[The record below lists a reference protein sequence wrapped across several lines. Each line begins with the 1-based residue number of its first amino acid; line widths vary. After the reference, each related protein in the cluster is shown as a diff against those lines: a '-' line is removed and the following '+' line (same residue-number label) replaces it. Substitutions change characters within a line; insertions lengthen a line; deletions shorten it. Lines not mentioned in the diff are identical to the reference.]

1 MGNFPYDAVVFDL
14 DGTLFD
20 AEEGIVSSVRK
31 AMEEMG
37 LVIPQGAELRQVVG
51 PPLRYSF
58 HDLLNVPAE
67 RLDEAAERYARIFRS
82 EGMYRYSVY
91 PGIRT
96 LLRVLKENGL
106 YVALASSKPQELC
119 EHILQVYCLRHYF
132 DRVIGETDNHAKLGK
147 PEMIRRALPE
157 HYRRAAMVGDRLYD
171 MEGAKAAGVDGI
183 GAVYGCGSEEELRKA
198 GADRL
203 VSDADALR
211 ELLCPGVPVPR
222 GFFLSMEGPDG
233 CGKTT
238 QANLL
243 EKSLRQMGFELVRT
257 REPGGCP
264 ISEKIRQIILDTE
277 NAEMCA
283 NCEALLY
290 AASRAQHVH
299 QVIRPAV
306 EAGKVVLSDR
316 FVDSSVAYQ
325 GGGREMGVEMIRQIN
340 EPAVDG
346 MLPDATVY
354 LAIDHDTAMKRRLSA
369 SRPDRLELES
379 SAFHGRVQAA
389 YEELIERD
397 GRRFIVVSGDQPAE
411 EIARQV
417 LRQVL
422 RRLEPGCEQ
431 EGESTWKES

>member
-1 MGNFPYDAVVFDL
+1 MGHFPYDAVVFDL

-37 LVIPQGAELRQVVG
+37 LAIPQGAELRQVVG

-96 LLRVLKENGL
+96 MLRVLKENGL

-211 ELLCPGVPVPR
+211 ELLCPGVPAPR

-397 GRRFIVVSGDQPAE
+397 RRRFIVVSGDQPAE

>member
-1 MGNFPYDAVVFDL
+1 MGHFPYDAVVFDL

-20 AEEGIVSSVRK
+20 AEEGIVSSVVK
-31 AMEEMG
+31 AMKEMG
-37 LVIPQGAELRQVVG
+37 LEIPQGAQLRQVVG

-58 HDLLNVPAE
+58 HDLLNVPSE
-67 RLDEAAERYARIFRS
+67 RLDEAADRYAHIFRS

-96 LLRVLKENGL
+96 MLRVLKENGI
-106 YVALASSKPQELC
+106 YVALASSKPRDLC
-119 EHILQVYCLRHYF
+119 EHILRHYGLRHFF
-132 DRVIGETDNHAKLGK
+132 DRVIGETDSHAKLGK
-147 PEMIRRALPE
+147 PEMIRQALPE

-211 ELLCPGVPVPR
+211 ELLCPGAAVPR

-243 EKSLRQMGFELVRT
+243 EQSLRQLGFDLVRT

-277 NAEMCA
+277 NAEMCGT
-283 NCEALLY
+283 CEALLY

-325 GGGREMGVEMIRQIN
+325 GGGRAMGVDMIRQIN

-354 LAIDHDTAMKRRLSA
+354 LAIDHTTAMNRRLSA
-369 SRPDRLELES
+369 SRPDRLEMES
-379 SAFHGRVQAA
+379 GAFHGRVQAA
-389 YEELIERD
+389 YEELINRD
-397 GRRFIVVSGDQPAE
+397 RQRFIVVSGDQPVE

-422 RRLEPGCEQ
+422 KRLEPDCEQ
-431 EGESTWKES
+431 EA

>member
-1 MGNFPYDAVVFDL
+1 MGHFPYDAVVFDL

-20 AEEGIVSSVRK
+20 AEEGIVSSVVK
-31 AMEEMG
+31 AMKEMG
-37 LVIPQGAELRQVVG
+37 LEIPQGAQLRQVVG

-58 HDLLNVPAE
+58 HDLLNVPSE
-67 RLDEAAERYARIFRS
+67 RLDEAADRYAHIFRS

-157 HYRRAAMVGDRLYD
+157 HYECAAMVGDRLYD
-171 MEGAKAAGVDGI
+171 MEGAQAAGVDGI
-183 GAVYGCGSEEELRKA
+183 GAVYGCGSVEELQNA
-198 GADRL
+198 GATLL
-203 VSDADALR
+203 VNDADELR
-211 ELLCPGVPVPR
+211 ELLCPGAAVPR

-243 EKSLRQMGFELVRT
+243 EQSLRQLGFDLVRT

-277 NAEMCA
+277 NAEMCGT
-283 NCEALLY
+283 CEALLY

-325 GGGREMGVEMIRQIN
+325 GGGRAMGVDMIRQIN

-354 LAIDHDTAMKRRLSA
+354 LAIDHTTAMTRRLSA
-369 SRPDRLELES
+369 SRPDRLEMES
-379 SAFHGRVQAA
+379 GAFHGRVQAA
-389 YEELIERD
+389 YEELIDRD
-397 GRRFIVVSGDQPAE
+397 RQRFIVVSGDQPVE

-417 LRQVL
+417 LQQVL
-422 RRLEPGCEQ
+422 QRLEPGFEQ
-431 EGESTWKES
+431 EA

>member
-211 ELLCPGVPVPR
+211 ELLCPGVPAPR

-397 GRRFIVVSGDQPAE
+397 RRRFIVVSGDQPAE

-431 EGESTWKES
+431 EGGSTWKES

>member
-1 MGNFPYDAVVFDL
+1 MGHFPYDAVVFDL

-20 AEEGIVSSVRK
+20 AEEGIVSSVVK
-31 AMEEMG
+31 AMKEMG
-37 LVIPQGAELRQVVG
+37 LEIPQGAQLRQVVG

-58 HDLLNVPAE
+58 HDLLNVPSE
-67 RLDEAAERYARIFRS
+67 RLDEAADRYAHIFRS

-96 LLRVLKENGL
+96 MLRVLKENGI
-106 YVALASSKPQELC
+106 YVALASSKPRDLC
-119 EHILQVYCLRHYF
+119 EHILRHYGLRHYF
-132 DRVIGETDNHAKLGK
+132 DRVIGETDSHAKLGK

-157 HYRRAAMVGDRLYD
+157 HYWRAAMVGDRLYD

-183 GAVYGCGSEEELRKA
+183 GAVYGCGSVEELQNA
-198 GADRL
+198 GATLL
-203 VSDADALR
+203 VSDADELR
-211 ELLCPGVPVPR
+211 ELLCPGAAVPR
-222 GFFLSMEGPDG
+222 GFFLSMEGLDG

-243 EKSLRQMGFELVRT
+243 EQSLRQLGFDLVRT

-277 NAEMCA
+277 NAEMCGT
-283 NCEALLY
+283 CEALLY

-325 GGGREMGVEMIRQIN
+325 GGGRAMGVDMIRQIN

-354 LAIDHDTAMKRRLSA
+354 LAIDHTTAMNRRLSA

-379 SAFHGRVQAA
+379 GAFHGRVQTA
-389 YEELIERD
+389 YEELIDRD
-397 GRRFIVVSGDQPAE
+397 RQRFIVVSGDQPVE

-422 RRLEPGCEQ
+422 KRLEPDCEQ
-431 EGESTWKES
+431 EA

>member
-1 MGNFPYDAVVFDL
+1 MGHFPYDAVVFDL

-20 AEEGIVSSVRK
+20 AEEGIVSSVVK
-31 AMEEMG
+31 AMKEMG
-37 LVIPQGAELRQVVG
+37 LEIPPGAQLRQVVG

-58 HDLLNVPAE
+58 HDLLNVPSE
-67 RLDEAAERYARIFRS
+67 RLDEAADRYAHIFRS

-96 LLRVLKENGL
+96 MLRVLKENGI
-106 YVALASSKPQELC
+106 YVALASSKPRDLC
-119 EHILQVYCLRHYF
+119 EHILRHYGLRHFF
-132 DRVIGETDNHAKLGK
+132 DRVIGETDSHAKLGK

-157 HYRRAAMVGDRLYD
+157 HYERAAMVGDRLYD
-171 MEGAKAAGVDGI
+171 MEGAKAAGVDGV
-183 GAVYGCGSEEELRKA
+183 GAVYGCGSVEELQNA
-198 GADRL
+198 GATLL
-203 VSDADALR
+203 VSDADELR
-211 ELLCPGVPVPR
+211 ELLCPGAAVPR

-243 EKSLRQMGFELVRT
+243 EQSLRQLGFDLVRT

-277 NAEMCA
+277 NAEMCGT
-283 NCEALLY
+283 CEALLY

-325 GGGREMGVEMIRQIN
+325 GGGRAMGVDMIRQIN

-354 LAIDHDTAMKRRLSA
+354 LAIDHTTAMNRRLNA
-369 SRPDRLELES
+369 SRPDRLEMES
-379 SAFHGRVQAA
+379 GAFHGRVQAA
-389 YEELIERD
+389 YEELINRD
-397 GRRFIVVSGDQPAE
+397 RQRFIVVSGDQPLE

-422 RRLEPGCEQ
+422 KRLEPDCEQ
-431 EGESTWKES
+431 EA

>member
-1 MGNFPYDAVVFDL
+1 MGHFPYDAVVFDL

-20 AEEGIVSSVRK
+20 AEEGIVSSVVK
-31 AMEEMG
+31 AMKEMG
-37 LVIPQGAELRQVVG
+37 LEIPQGAQLRQVVG

-58 HDLLNVPAE
+58 HDLLNVPSE
-67 RLDEAAERYARIFRS
+67 RLDEAADRYAHIFRS

-96 LLRVLKENGL
+96 MLRVLKENGI
-106 YVALASSKPQELC
+106 YVALASSKPRDLC
-119 EHILQVYCLRHYF
+119 EHILRHYGLRHFF
-132 DRVIGETDNHAKLGK
+132 DRVIGETDSHAKLGK

-157 HYRRAAMVGDRLYD
+157 HYERAAMVGDRLYD

-183 GAVYGCGSEEELRKA
+183 GAVYGCGSVEELQNA
-198 GADRL
+198 GATLL
-203 VSDADALR
+203 VSDADELR
-211 ELLCPGVPVPR
+211 ELLCPGAAVPR
-222 GFFLSMEGPDG
+222 GFFLSMEGLDG

-243 EKSLRQMGFELVRT
+243 EQSLRQLGFDLVRT

-277 NAEMCA
+277 NAEMCGT
-283 NCEALLY
+283 CEALLY

-325 GGGREMGVEMIRQIN
+325 GGGRAMGVDMIRQIN

-354 LAIDHDTAMKRRLSA
+354 LAIDHTTAMNRRLSA
-369 SRPDRLELES
+369 SRPDRLEMES
-379 SAFHGRVQAA
+379 GAFHGRVQAA
-389 YEELIERD
+389 YEELINRD
-397 GRRFIVVSGDQPAE
+397 RQRFIVVSGDQPVE

-422 RRLEPGCEQ
+422 KRLEPDCEQ
-431 EGESTWKES
+431 EA

>member
-1 MGNFPYDAVVFDL
+1 MGHFPYDAVVFDL

-20 AEEGIVSSVRK
+20 AEEGIVSSVVK
-31 AMEEMG
+31 AMKEMG
-37 LVIPQGAELRQVVG
+37 LEIPQGAQLRQVVG

-58 HDLLNVPAE
+58 HDLLNVPSE
-67 RLDEAAERYARIFRS
+67 RLDEAADRYAHIFRS

-96 LLRVLKENGL
+96 MLRVLKENGI
-106 YVALASSKPQELC
+106 YVALASSKPRDLC
-119 EHILQVYCLRHYF
+119 EHILRHYGLRHFF
-132 DRVIGETDNHAKLGK
+132 DRVIGETDSHAKLGK

-157 HYRRAAMVGDRLYD
+157 RYWRAAMVGDRLYD
-171 MEGAKAAGVDGI
+171 MEGAKAAGVDGV
-183 GAVYGCGSEEELRKA
+183 GAVYGCGSVEELQNA
-198 GADRL
+198 GATLL
-203 VSDADALR
+203 VSDADELR
-211 ELLCPGVPVPR
+211 ELLCPGAAVPR

-243 EKSLRQMGFELVRT
+243 EQSLRQLGFDLVRT

-277 NAEMCA
+277 NAEMCGT
-283 NCEALLY
+283 CEALLY

-325 GGGREMGVEMIRQIN
+325 GGGRAMGVDMIRQIN

-354 LAIDHDTAMKRRLSA
+354 LAIDHTTAMNRRLSA
-369 SRPDRLELES
+369 SRPDRLEMES

-397 GRRFIVVSGDQPAE
+397 RRRFIVVSGDQPVE

-417 LRQVL
+417 LQQVL
-422 RRLEPGCEQ
+422 QRLEPGFEQ
-431 EGESTWKES
+431 EA

>member
-1 MGNFPYDAVVFDL
+1 MGHFPYDAVVFDL

-20 AEEGIVSSVRK
+20 AEEGIVSSVVK
-31 AMEEMG
+31 AMKEMG
-37 LVIPQGAELRQVVG
+37 LEIPQGAQLRQVVG

-58 HDLLNVPAE
+58 HDLLNVPSE
-67 RLDEAAERYARIFRS
+67 RLDEAADRYAHIFRS

-96 LLRVLKENGL
+96 MLRVLKENGI
-106 YVALASSKPQELC
+106 YVALASSKPRDLC
-119 EHILQVYCLRHYF
+119 EHILRHYGLRHYF
-132 DRVIGETDNHAKLGK
+132 DRVIGETDSHAKLGK

-157 HYRRAAMVGDRLYD
+157 HYWRAAMVGDRLYD
-171 MEGAKAAGVDGI
+171 MEGAKAAGVDGV
-183 GAVYGCGSEEELRKA
+183 GAVYGCGSVEELQNA
-198 GADRL
+198 GATLL
-203 VSDADALR
+203 VSDADELR
-211 ELLCPGVPVPR
+211 ELLCPGAAVPR

-243 EKSLRQMGFELVRT
+243 EQSLRQLGFDLVRT

-277 NAEMCA
+277 NAEMCGT
-283 NCEALLY
+283 CEALLY

-325 GGGREMGVEMIRQIN
+325 GGGRAMGVDMIRQIN

-354 LAIDHDTAMKRRLSA
+354 LAIDHTTAMNRRLNA
-369 SRPDRLELES
+369 SRPDRLEMENG
-379 SAFHGRVQAA
+379 AFHGRVQAA
-389 YEELIERD
+389 YEELINRD
-397 GRRFIVVSGDQPAE
+397 RQRFIVVSGDQPVE

-422 RRLEPGCEQ
+422 KRLEPDCEQ
-431 EGESTWKES
+431 EA

>member
-1 MGNFPYDAVVFDL
+1 MGHFPYDAVVFDL

-20 AEEGIVSSVRK
+20 AEEGIVSSVVK
-31 AMEEMG
+31 AMKEMG
-37 LVIPQGAELRQVVG
+37 LEIPQGAQLRQVVG

-58 HDLLNVPAE
+58 HDLLNVPSE
-67 RLDEAAERYARIFRS
+67 RLDEAADRYAHIFRS

-96 LLRVLKENGL
+96 MLRVLKENGI
-106 YVALASSKPQELC
+106 YVALASSKPRDLC
-119 EHILQVYCLRHYF
+119 EHILRHYGLRHYF
-132 DRVIGETDNHAKLGK
+132 DRVIGETDSHAKLGK

-157 HYRRAAMVGDRLYD
+157 HYERAAMVGDRLYD
-171 MEGAKAAGVDGI
+171 MEGAKAAGVDGV
-183 GAVYGCGSEEELRKA
+183 GAVYGCGSVEELQNA
-198 GADRL
+198 GATL
-203 VSDADALR
+203 LISDADELR
-211 ELLCPGVPVPR
+211 ELLCPGAAVPR

-243 EKSLRQMGFELVRT
+243 EQSLRQLGFDLVRT

-277 NAEMCA
+277 NAEMCGT
-283 NCEALLY
+283 CEALLY

-325 GGGREMGVEMIRQIN
+325 GGGRAMGVDMIRQIN

-354 LAIDHDTAMKRRLSA
+354 LAIDHTTAMNRRLNA

-397 GRRFIVVSGDQPAE
+397 RRRFIVVSGDQPAE

-422 RRLEPGCEQ
+422 KRLEPDCEQ
-431 EGESTWKES
+431 EA

>member
-1 MGNFPYDAVVFDL
+1 MGHFPYDAVVFDL

-20 AEEGIVSSVRK
+20 AEEGIVSSVVK
-31 AMEEMG
+31 AMKEMG
-37 LVIPQGAELRQVVG
+37 LEIPQGAQLRQVVG

-58 HDLLNVPAE
+58 HDLLNVPSE
-67 RLDEAAERYARIFRS
+67 RLDEAADRYAHIFRS

-96 LLRVLKENGL
+96 MLRVLKENGI
-106 YVALASSKPQELC
+106 YVALASSKPRDLC
-119 EHILQVYCLRHYF
+119 EHILRHYGLRHFF
-132 DRVIGETDNHAKLGK
+132 DRVIGETDSHAKLGK

-157 HYRRAAMVGDRLYD
+157 HYWRAAMVGDRLYD

-183 GAVYGCGSEEELRKA
+183 GAVYGCGSVEELQNA
-198 GADRL
+198 GATLL
-203 VSDADALR
+203 VSDADELR
-211 ELLCPGVPVPR
+211 ELLCPGAAVPR

-243 EKSLRQMGFELVRT
+243 EQSLRQLGFDLVRT

-277 NAEMCA
+277 NAEMCGT
-283 NCEALLY
+283 CEALLY

-325 GGGREMGVEMIRQIN
+325 GGGRAMGVDMIRQIN

-354 LAIDHDTAMKRRLSA
+354 LAIDHTTAMNRRLNA
-369 SRPDRLELES
+369 SRPDRLEMES
-379 SAFHGRVQAA
+379 GAFHGRVQAA
-389 YEELIERD
+389 YEELINRD
-397 GRRFIVVSGDQPAE
+397 WQRFIVVSGDQPVE

-422 RRLEPGCEQ
+422 KRLEPDCEQ
-431 EGESTWKES
+431 EA

>member
-1 MGNFPYDAVVFDL
+1 MGHFPYDAVVFDL

-37 LVIPQGAELRQVVG
+37 LAIPQGAQLRQVVG

-58 HDLLNVPAE
+58 HDLLNVPSE
-67 RLDEAAERYARIFRS
+67 RLDEAADRYAHIFRS

-96 LLRVLKENGL
+96 MLRVLKENGI
-106 YVALASSKPQELC
+106 YVALASSKPRDLC
-119 EHILQVYCLRHYF
+119 EHILRHYGLRHFF
-132 DRVIGETDNHAKLGK
+132 DRVIGETDSHAKLGK

-157 HYRRAAMVGDRLYD
+157 HYERAAMVGDRLYD
-171 MEGAKAAGVDGI
+171 MEGAKAAGVDGV
-183 GAVYGCGSEEELRKA
+183 GAVYGCGSVEELQNA
-198 GADRL
+198 GATLL
-203 VSDADALR
+203 VSDADELR
-211 ELLCPGVPVPR
+211 ELLCPGAAVPR

-243 EKSLRQMGFELVRT
+243 EQSLRQLGFDLVRT

-277 NAEMCA
+277 NAEMCGT
-283 NCEALLY
+283 CEALLY

-325 GGGREMGVEMIRQIN
+325 GGGRAMGVDMIRQIN

-354 LAIDHDTAMKRRLSA
+354 LAIDHTTAMNRRLSA
-369 SRPDRLELES
+369 SRPDRLEMES
-379 SAFHGRVQAA
+379 GAFHGRVQAA
-389 YEELIERD
+389 YEELINRD
-397 GRRFIVVSGDQPAE
+397 RQRFIVVSGDQPVE

-422 RRLEPGCEQ
+422 KRLEPDCEQ
-431 EGESTWKES
+431 EA

>member
-1 MGNFPYDAVVFDL
+1 MGHFPYDAVVFDL

-20 AEEGIVSSVRK
+20 AEEGIVSSVVK
-31 AMEEMG
+31 AMKEMG
-37 LVIPQGAELRQVVG
+37 LEIPQGAQLRQVVG

-58 HDLLNVPAE
+58 HDLLNVPSE
-67 RLDEAAERYARIFRS
+67 RLDEAADRYAHIFRS

-96 LLRVLKENGL
+96 MLRVLKENGI
-106 YVALASSKPQELC
+106 YVALASSKPRDLC
-119 EHILQVYCLRHYF
+119 EHILRHYGLRHYF
-132 DRVIGETDNHAKLGK
+132 DRVIGETDSHAKLGK

-157 HYRRAAMVGDRLYD
+157 HYWRAAMVGDRLYD
-171 MEGAKAAGVDGI
+171 MEGAKAAGVDGV
-183 GAVYGCGSEEELRKA
+183 GAVYGCGSVEELQNA
-198 GADRL
+198 GATLL
-203 VSDADALR
+203 VSDADELR
-211 ELLCPGVPVPR
+211 ELLCPGAAVPR

-243 EKSLRQMGFELVRT
+243 EQSLRQLGFDLVRT

-277 NAEMCA
+277 NAEMCGT
-283 NCEALLY
+283 CEALLY

-354 LAIDHDTAMKRRLSA
+354 LAIDHTTAMNRRLSA
-369 SRPDRLELES
+369 SRPDRLEMES
-379 SAFHGRVQAA
+379 GAFHGRVQAA
-389 YEELIERD
+389 YEELINRD
-397 GRRFIVVSGDQPAE
+397 RQRFIVVSGDQPVE

-422 RRLEPGCEQ
+422 KRLEPDCEQ
-431 EGESTWKES
+431 EA

>member
-1 MGNFPYDAVVFDL
+1 MGHFPYDAVVFDL

-20 AEEGIVSSVRK
+20 AEEGIVSSVVK
-31 AMEEMG
+31 AMKEMG
-37 LVIPQGAELRQVVG
+37 LEIPQGAQLRQVVG

-58 HDLLNVPAE
+58 HDLLNVPSE
-67 RLDEAAERYARIFRS
+67 RLDEAADRYAHIFRS

-96 LLRVLKENGL
+96 MLRVLKENGI
-106 YVALASSKPQELC
+106 YVALASSKPRDLC
-119 EHILQVYCLRHYF
+119 EHILRHYGLRHYF
-132 DRVIGETDNHAKLGK
+132 DRVIGETDSHAKLGK

-157 HYRRAAMVGDRLYD
+157 HYERAAMVGDRLYD
-171 MEGAKAAGVDGI
+171 MEGAKAAGVDGV
-183 GAVYGCGSEEELRKA
+183 GAVYGCGSVEELQNA
-198 GADRL
+198 GATL
-203 VSDADALR
+203 LISDADELR
-211 ELLCPGVPVPR
+211 ELLCPGAAVPR

-243 EKSLRQMGFELVRT
+243 EQSLRQLGFDLVRT

-277 NAEMCA
+277 NAEMCGT
-283 NCEALLY
+283 CEALLY

-325 GGGREMGVEMIRQIN
+325 GGGRAMGVDMIRQIN

-354 LAIDHDTAMKRRLSA
+354 LAIDHTTAMNRRLSA
-369 SRPDRLELES
+369 SRPDRLEMES
-379 SAFHGRVQAA
+379 GAFHGRVQAA
-389 YEELIERD
+389 YEELINRD
-397 GRRFIVVSGDQPAE
+397 RQRFIVVSGDQPVE

-422 RRLEPGCEQ
+422 KRLEPDCEQ
-431 EGESTWKES
+431 EA

>member
-1 MGNFPYDAVVFDL
+1 MGHFPYDAVVFDL

-20 AEEGIVSSVRK
+20 AEEGIVSSVVK
-31 AMEEMG
+31 AMKEMG
-37 LVIPQGAELRQVVG
+37 LEIPQGAQLRQVVG

-58 HDLLNVPAE
+58 HDLLNVPSE
-67 RLDEAAERYARIFRS
+67 RLDEAADRYAHIFRS

-96 LLRVLKENGL
+96 MLRVLKENGI
-106 YVALASSKPQELC
+106 YVALASSKPRDLC
-119 EHILQVYCLRHYF
+119 EHILRHYGLRHFF
-132 DRVIGETDNHAKLGK
+132 DRVIGETDSHAKLGK

-157 HYRRAAMVGDRLYD
+157 HYERAAMVGDRLYD
-171 MEGAKAAGVDGI
+171 MEGAKAAGVDGV
-183 GAVYGCGSEEELRKA
+183 GAVYGCGSVEELQNA
-198 GADRL
+198 GATLL
-203 VSDADALR
+203 VSDADELR
-211 ELLCPGVPVPR
+211 ELLCPGAAVPR

-243 EKSLRQMGFELVRT
+243 EQSLRQLGFDLVRT

-277 NAEMCA
+277 NAEMCGT
-283 NCEALLY
+283 CEALLY

-325 GGGREMGVEMIRQIN
+325 GGGRAMGVDMIRQIN

-354 LAIDHDTAMKRRLSA
+354 LAIDHTTAMNRRLSA
-369 SRPDRLELES
+369 SRPDRLEMES
-379 SAFHGRVQAA
+379 GAFHGRVQAA
-389 YEELIERD
+389 YEELINRD
-397 GRRFIVVSGDQPAE
+397 RQRFIVVSGDQPVE

-422 RRLEPGCEQ
+422 KRLEPDCEQ
-431 EGESTWKES
+431 EA

>member
-37 LVIPQGAELRQVVG
+37 LAIPQGAELRQVVG
-51 PPLRYSF
+51 PPLQYSF

-211 ELLCPGVPVPR
+211 ELLCPGVPAPR

-431 EGESTWKES
+431 EGD

>member
-1 MGNFPYDAVVFDL
+1 MGHFPYDAVVFDL

-20 AEEGIVSSVRK
+20 AEEGIVSSVVK
-31 AMEEMG
+31 AMKEMG
-37 LVIPQGAELRQVVG
+37 LEIPQGAQLRQVVG

-58 HDLLNVPAE
+58 HDLLNVPSE
-67 RLDEAAERYARIFRS
+67 RLDEAADRYAHIFRS

-96 LLRVLKENGL
+96 MLRVLKENGI
-106 YVALASSKPQELC
+106 YVALASSKPRDLC
-119 EHILQVYCLRHYF
+119 EHILRHYGLRHFF
-132 DRVIGETDNHAKLGK
+132 DRVIGETDSHAKLGK

-157 HYRRAAMVGDRLYD
+157 HYERAAMVGDRLYD
-171 MEGAKAAGVDGI
+171 MEGAKAAGVDGV
-183 GAVYGCGSEEELRKA
+183 GAVYGCGSVEELQNA
-198 GADRL
+198 GATLL
-203 VSDADALR
+203 VSDADELR
-211 ELLCPGVPVPR
+211 ELLCPGAAVPR

-243 EKSLRQMGFELVRT
+243 EQSLRQLGFDLVRT

-277 NAEMCA
+277 NAEMCGT
-283 NCEALLY
+283 CEALLY

-325 GGGREMGVEMIRQIN
+325 GGGRAMGVDMIRLIN

-354 LAIDHDTAMKRRLSA
+354 LAIDHTTAMNRRLNA

-379 SAFHGRVQAA
+379 GAFHGRVQAA
-389 YEELIERD
+389 YEELINRD
-397 GRRFIVVSGDQPAE
+397 RQRFIVVSGDQPVE

-422 RRLEPGCEQ
+422 KRLEPDCEQ
-431 EGESTWKES
+431 EA

>member
-1 MGNFPYDAVVFDL
+1 MGHFPYDAVVFDL

-20 AEEGIVSSVRK
+20 AEEGIVSSVVK
-31 AMEEMG
+31 AMKEMG
-37 LVIPQGAELRQVVG
+37 LEIPQGAQLRQVVG

-58 HDLLNVPAE
+58 HDLLNVPSE
-67 RLDEAAERYARIFRS
+67 RLDEAADRYAHIFRS
-82 EGMYRYSVY
+82 DGMYRYSVY

-96 LLRVLKENGL
+96 MLRVLKENGI
-106 YVALASSKPQELC
+106 YVALASSKPRDLC
-119 EHILQVYCLRHYF
+119 EHILRHYGLRHFF
-132 DRVIGETDNHAKLGK
+132 DRVIGETDSHAKLGK

-157 HYRRAAMVGDRLYD
+157 HYERAAMVGDRLYD

-183 GAVYGCGSEEELRKA
+183 GAVYGCGSVEELQNA
-198 GADRL
+198 GATLL
-203 VSDADALR
+203 VSDADELR
-211 ELLCPGVPVPR
+211 ELLCPGAAVPR

-243 EKSLRQMGFELVRT
+243 EQSLRQLGFDLVRT

-277 NAEMCA
+277 NAEMCGT
-283 NCEALLY
+283 CEALLY

-325 GGGREMGVEMIRQIN
+325 GGGRAMGVDMIRQIN

-354 LAIDHDTAMKRRLSA
+354 LAIDHTTAMNRRLSA

-389 YEELIERD
+389 YEELINRD
-397 GRRFIVVSGDQPAE
+397 RQRFIVVSGDQPVE

-422 RRLEPGCEQ
+422 KRLEPDCEQ
-431 EGESTWKES
+431 EA

>member
-1 MGNFPYDAVVFDL
+1 MGHFPYDAVVFDL

-20 AEEGIVSSVRK
+20 AEEGIVSSVVK
-31 AMEEMG
+31 AMKEMG
-37 LVIPQGAELRQVVG
+37 LEIPQGAQLRQVVG

-58 HDLLNVPAE
+58 HDLLNVPGE
-67 RLDEAAERYARIFRS
+67 RLDEAADRYAHIFRS

-96 LLRVLKENGL
+96 MLRVLKENGI
-106 YVALASSKPQELC
+106 YVALASSKPRDLC
-119 EHILQVYCLRHYF
+119 EHILRHYGLRHFF
-132 DRVIGETDNHAKLGK
+132 DRVIGETDSHAKLGK

-157 HYRRAAMVGDRLYD
+157 HYERAAMVGDRLYD
-171 MEGAKAAGVDGI
+171 MEGAKAAGVDGV
-183 GAVYGCGSEEELRKA
+183 GAVYGCGSVEELQNA
-198 GADRL
+198 GATLL
-203 VSDADALR
+203 VSDADELR
-211 ELLCPGVPVPR
+211 ELLCPGAAVPR

-243 EKSLRQMGFELVRT
+243 EQSLRQLGFDLVRT

-277 NAEMCA
+277 NAEMCGA
-283 NCEALLY
+283 CEALLY

-325 GGGREMGVEMIRQIN
+325 GGGRAMGVDMIRQIN

-354 LAIDHDTAMKRRLSA
+354 LAIDHTTAMNRRLNA
-369 SRPDRLELES
+369 SRPDRLEMES
-379 SAFHGRVQAA
+379 GAFHGRVQAA
-389 YEELIERD
+389 YEELIDRD
-397 GRRFIVVSGDQPAE
+397 RQRFIVVSGDQPVE

-422 RRLEPGCEQ
+422 KRLEPDCEQ
-431 EGESTWKES
+431 EA

>member
-1 MGNFPYDAVVFDL
+1 MGHFPYDAVVFDL

-20 AEEGIVSSVRK
+20 AEEGIVSSVVK
-31 AMEEMG
+31 AMKELG
-37 LVIPQGAELRQVVG
+37 LEIPQGAQLRQVVG

-58 HDLLNVPAE
+58 HDLLNVPSE
-67 RLDEAAERYARIFRS
+67 RLDEAADRYAHIFRS
-82 EGMYRYSVY
+82 EGMHRYSVY

-96 LLRVLKENGL
+96 MLRVLKENGI
-106 YVALASSKPQELC
+106 YVALASSKPRDLC
-119 EHILQVYCLRHYF
+119 EHILRHYGLRHYF
-132 DRVIGETDNHAKLGK
+132 DRVIGETDSHAKLGK

-157 HYRRAAMVGDRLYD
+157 HYWRAAMVGDRLYD

-183 GAVYGCGSEEELRKA
+183 GAVYGCGSVEELQNA
-198 GADRL
+198 GATLL
-203 VSDADALR
+203 VSDADELR
-211 ELLCPGVPVPR
+211 ELLCPGAAVPR
-222 GFFLSMEGPDG
+222 GFFLSMEGLDG

-243 EKSLRQMGFELVRT
+243 EQSLRQLGFDLVRT

-277 NAEMCA
+277 NAEMCGT
-283 NCEALLY
+283 CEALLY

-325 GGGREMGVEMIRQIN
+325 GGGRAMGVDMIRQIN

-354 LAIDHDTAMKRRLSA
+354 LAIDHTTAMNRRLSA
-369 SRPDRLELES
+369 SRPDRLEMES
-379 SAFHGRVQAA
+379 GAFHGRVQAA
-389 YEELIERD
+389 YEELINRD
-397 GRRFIVVSGDQPAE
+397 RQRFIVVSGDQPVE

-422 RRLEPGCEQ
+422 KRLEPDCEQ
-431 EGESTWKES
+431 EA

>member
-1 MGNFPYDAVVFDL
+1 MGHFPYDAVVFDL

-20 AEEGIVSSVRK
+20 AEEGIVSSVVK
-31 AMEEMG
+31 AMKEMG
-37 LVIPQGAELRQVVG
+37 LEIPQGAQLRQVVG

-58 HDLLNVPAE
+58 HDLLNVPSE
-67 RLDEAAERYARIFRS
+67 RLDEAADRYAHIFRS

-96 LLRVLKENGL
+96 MLRVLKENGI
-106 YVALASSKPQELC
+106 YVALASSKPRDLC
-119 EHILQVYCLRHYF
+119 EHILRHYGLRHFF
-132 DRVIGETDNHAKLGK
+132 DRVIGETDSHAKLGK

-157 HYRRAAMVGDRLYD
+157 HYERAAMVGDRLYD
-171 MEGAKAAGVDGI
+171 MEGAKAAGVDGV
-183 GAVYGCGSEEELRKA
+183 GAVYGCGSVEELQNA
-198 GADRL
+198 GATLL
-203 VSDADALR
+203 VSDADELR
-211 ELLCPGVPVPR
+211 ELLCPGAAVPR

-243 EKSLRQMGFELVRT
+243 EQSLRQLGFDLVRT

-277 NAEMCA
+277 NAEMCGT
-283 NCEALLY
+283 CEALLY

-325 GGGREMGVEMIRQIN
+325 GGGRAMGVDMIRQIN

-354 LAIDHDTAMKRRLSA
+354 LAIDHTTAMNRRLSA
-369 SRPDRLELES
+369 SRPDRLEMES
-379 SAFHGRVQAA
+379 GAFHGRVQAA
-389 YEELIERD
+389 YEELINRD
-397 GRRFIVVSGDQPAE
+397 RQRFIVVSGDQPVK

-417 LRQVL
+417 LQQVL
-422 RRLEPGCEQ
+422 QRLEPGFEQ
-431 EGESTWKES
+431 EA

>member
-37 LVIPQGAELRQVVG
+37 LAIPQGAELRQVVG

-67 RLDEAAERYARIFRS
+67 RLDEAAERYASIFRS

-211 ELLCPGVPVPR
+211 ELLCPGVPAPR

-397 GRRFIVVSGDQPAE
+397 RRRFIVVSGDQPAE

>member
-1 MGNFPYDAVVFDL
+1 MGHFPYDAVVFDL

-20 AEEGIVSSVRK
+20 AEEGIVSSVVK
-31 AMEEMG
+31 AMKEMG
-37 LVIPQGAELRQVVG
+37 LEIPQGAQLRQVVG

-58 HDLLNVPAE
+58 HDLLNVPSE
-67 RLDEAAERYARIFRS
+67 RLDEAADRYAHIFRS

-96 LLRVLKENGL
+96 MLRVLKENGI
-106 YVALASSKPQELC
+106 YVALASSKPRDLC
-119 EHILQVYCLRHYF
+119 EHILRHYGLRHFF
-132 DRVIGETDNHAKLGK
+132 DRVIGETDSHAKLGK

-157 HYRRAAMVGDRLYD
+157 HYWRAAMVGDRLYD
-171 MEGAKAAGVDGI
+171 MEGAKAAGVDGV
-183 GAVYGCGSEEELRKA
+183 GAVYGCGSVEELQNA
-198 GADRL
+198 GATLL
-203 VSDADALR
+203 VSDADELR
-211 ELLCPGVPVPR
+211 ELLCPGAAVPR

-243 EKSLRQMGFELVRT
+243 EQSLRQLGFDLVRT

-277 NAEMCA
+277 NAEMCGT
-283 NCEALLY
+283 CEALLY

-325 GGGREMGVEMIRQIN
+325 GGGRAMGVDMIRQIN

-354 LAIDHDTAMKRRLSA
+354 LAIDHTTAMNRRLNA
-369 SRPDRLELES
+369 SRPDRLEMES
-379 SAFHGRVQAA
+379 GAFHGRVQAA
-389 YEELIERD
+389 YEELIDRD
-397 GRRFIVVSGDQPAE
+397 RQRFIVVSGDQPVE

-422 RRLEPGCEQ
+422 KRLEPDCEQ
-431 EGESTWKES
+431 EA

>member
-1 MGNFPYDAVVFDL
+1 MGHFPYDAVVFDL

-20 AEEGIVSSVRK
+20 AEEGIVSSVVK
-31 AMEEMG
+31 AMKEMG
-37 LVIPQGAELRQVVG
+37 LEIPQRAQLRQVVG

-58 HDLLNVPAE
+58 HDLLNVPSE
-67 RLDEAAERYARIFRS
+67 RLDEAADRYAHIFRS

-96 LLRVLKENGL
+96 MLRVLKENGI
-106 YVALASSKPQELC
+106 YVALASSKPRDLC
-119 EHILQVYCLRHYF
+119 EHILRHYGLRHFF
-132 DRVIGETDNHAKLGK
+132 DRVIGETDSHAKLGK

-157 HYRRAAMVGDRLYD
+157 HYWRAAMVGDRLYD
-171 MEGAKAAGVDGI
+171 MEGAKAAGVDGV
-183 GAVYGCGSEEELRKA
+183 GAVYGCGSVEELQNA
-198 GADRL
+198 GATLL
-203 VSDADALR
+203 VSDADELR
-211 ELLCPGVPVPR
+211 ELLCPGAAVPR

-243 EKSLRQMGFELVRT
+243 EQSLRQLGFDLVRT

-277 NAEMCA
+277 NAEMCGT
-283 NCEALLY
+283 CEALLY

-325 GGGREMGVEMIRQIN
+325 GGGRAMGVDMIRQIN

-354 LAIDHDTAMKRRLSA
+354 LAIDHTTAMNRRLSA
-369 SRPDRLELES
+369 SRPDRLEMES
-379 SAFHGRVQAA
+379 SVFHGRVQAA
-389 YEELIERD
+389 YEELINRD
-397 GRRFIVVSGDQPAE
+397 RQRFIVVSGDQPVE

-422 RRLEPGCEQ
+422 KRLEPDCEQ
-431 EGESTWKES
+431 EA

>member
-1 MGNFPYDAVVFDL
+1 MGHFPYDAVVFDL

-20 AEEGIVSSVRK
+20 AEEGIVSSVVK
-31 AMEEMG
+31 AMKEMG
-37 LVIPQGAELRQVVG
+37 LEIPQRAQLRQVVG

-58 HDLLNVPAE
+58 HDLLNVPSE
-67 RLDEAAERYARIFRS
+67 RLDEAADRYAHIFRS

-96 LLRVLKENGL
+96 MLRVLKENGI
-106 YVALASSKPQELC
+106 YVALASSKPRDLC
-119 EHILQVYCLRHYF
+119 EHILRHYGLRHFF
-132 DRVIGETDNHAKLGK
+132 DRVIGETDSHAKLGK

-157 HYRRAAMVGDRLYD
+157 HYERAAMVGDRLYD
-171 MEGAKAAGVDGI
+171 MEGAKAAGVDGV
-183 GAVYGCGSEEELRKA
+183 GAVYGCGSVEELQNA
-198 GADRL
+198 GATLL
-203 VSDADALR
+203 VSDADELR
-211 ELLCPGVPVPR
+211 ELLCPGAAVPR

-243 EKSLRQMGFELVRT
+243 EQSLRQLGFDLVRT

-277 NAEMCA
+277 NAEMCGT
-283 NCEALLY
+283 CEALLY

-325 GGGREMGVEMIRQIN
+325 GGGRAMGVDMIRQIN

-354 LAIDHDTAMKRRLSA
+354 LAIDHTTAMNRRLSA
-369 SRPDRLELES
+369 SRPDRLEMES
-379 SAFHGRVQAA
+379 SVFHGRVQAA
-389 YEELIERD
+389 YEELINRD
-397 GRRFIVVSGDQPAE
+397 RQRFIVVSGDQPVE

-422 RRLEPGCEQ
+422 KRLEPDCEQ
-431 EGESTWKES
+431 EA

>member
-1 MGNFPYDAVVFDL
+1 MGHFPYDAVVFDL

-20 AEEGIVSSVRK
+20 AEEGIVSSVVK
-31 AMEEMG
+31 AMKEMG
-37 LVIPQGAELRQVVG
+37 LEIPQGAQLRQVVG

-58 HDLLNVPAE
+58 HDLLNVPSE
-67 RLDEAAERYARIFRS
+67 RLDEAADRYAHIFRS

-96 LLRVLKENGL
+96 MLRVLKENGI
-106 YVALASSKPQELC
+106 YVALASSKPRDLC
-119 EHILQVYCLRHYF
+119 EHILRHYGLRHYF
-132 DRVIGETDNHAKLGK
+132 DRVIGETDSHAKLGK

-157 HYRRAAMVGDRLYD
+157 HYERAAMVGDRLYD
-171 MEGAKAAGVDGI
+171 MEGAKAAGVDGV
-183 GAVYGCGSEEELRKA
+183 GAVYGCGSVEELQNA
-198 GADRL
+198 GATLL
-203 VSDADALR
+203 VSDADELR
-211 ELLCPGVPVPR
+211 ELLCPGAAVPR

-243 EKSLRQMGFELVRT
+243 EQSLRQLGFDLVRT

-277 NAEMCA
+277 NAEMCGT
-283 NCEALLY
+283 CEALLY

-325 GGGREMGVEMIRQIN
+325 GGGRAMGVDMIRQIN

-354 LAIDHDTAMKRRLSA
+354 LAIDHTTAMNRRLSA
-369 SRPDRLELES
+369 SRPDRLEMES
-379 SAFHGRVQAA
+379 GAFHGRVQTA
-389 YEELIERD
+389 YEELIDRD
-397 GRRFIVVSGDQPAE
+397 RQRFIVVSGDQPVE

-422 RRLEPGCEQ
+422 KRLEPDCEQ
-431 EGESTWKES
+431 EA

>member
-1 MGNFPYDAVVFDL
+1 MGHFPYDAVVFDL

-20 AEEGIVSSVRK
+20 AEEGIVSSVVK
-31 AMEEMG
+31 AMKEMG
-37 LVIPQGAELRQVVG
+37 LEIPQGAQLRQVVG

-58 HDLLNVPAE
+58 HDLLNVPSE
-67 RLDEAAERYARIFRS
+67 RLDEAADRYAHIFRS

-96 LLRVLKENGL
+96 MLRVLKENGI
-106 YVALASSKPQELC
+106 YVALASSKPRDLC
-119 EHILQVYCLRHYF
+119 EHILRHYGLRHYF
-132 DRVIGETDNHAKLGK
+132 DRVIGETDSHAKLGK

-157 HYRRAAMVGDRLYD
+157 HYWRAAMVGDRLYD
-171 MEGAKAAGVDGI
+171 MEGAKAAGVDGV
-183 GAVYGCGSEEELRKA
+183 GAVYGCGSVEELQNA
-198 GADRL
+198 GATLL
-203 VSDADALR
+203 VSDADELR
-211 ELLCPGVPVPR
+211 ELLCPGAAVPR

-243 EKSLRQMGFELVRT
+243 EQSLRQLGFDLVRT

-277 NAEMCA
+277 NAEMCGT
-283 NCEALLY
+283 CEALLY

-325 GGGREMGVEMIRQIN
+325 GGGRAMGVDMIRQIN

-354 LAIDHDTAMKRRLSA
+354 LAIDHTTAMNRRLSA
-369 SRPDRLELES
+369 SRPDRLEMES
-379 SAFHGRVQAA
+379 GAFHGRVQAA

-397 GRRFIVVSGDQPAE
+397 RRRFIVVSGDQPVE

-422 RRLEPGCEQ
+422 KRLEPDCEQ
-431 EGESTWKES
+431 EA

>member
-1 MGNFPYDAVVFDL
+1 MGHFPYDAVVFDL

-20 AEEGIVSSVRK
+20 AEEGIVSSVVK
-31 AMEEMG
+31 AMKEMG
-37 LVIPQGAELRQVVG
+37 LEIPQGAQLRQVVG

-58 HDLLNVPAE
+58 HDLLNVPSE
-67 RLDEAAERYARIFRS
+67 RLDEAADRYAHIFRS

-96 LLRVLKENGL
+96 MLRVLKENGI
-106 YVALASSKPQELC
+106 YVALASSKPRDLC
-119 EHILQVYCLRHYF
+119 EHILRHYGLRHFF
-132 DRVIGETDNHAKLGK
+132 DRVIGETDSHAKLGK

-157 HYRRAAMVGDRLYD
+157 HYERAAMVGDRLYD
-171 MEGAKAAGVDGI
+171 MEGAKAAGVDGV
-183 GAVYGCGSEEELRKA
+183 GAVYGCGSVEELQNA
-198 GADRL
+198 GATLL
-203 VSDADALR
+203 VSDADELR
-211 ELLCPGVPVPR
+211 ELLCPGAAVPR

-243 EKSLRQMGFELVRT
+243 EQSLRQLGFDLVRT

-277 NAEMCA
+277 NAEMCGT
-283 NCEALLY
+283 CEALLY

-325 GGGREMGVEMIRQIN
+325 GGGRAMGVDMIRQIN

-354 LAIDHDTAMKRRLSA
+354 LAIDHTTAMNRRLSA
-369 SRPDRLELES
+369 SRPDRLEMES
-379 SAFHGRVQAA
+379 GAFHGRVQAA
-389 YEELIERD
+389 YEELIDRD
-397 GRRFIVVSGDQPAE
+397 RQRFIVVSGDQPVE

-422 RRLEPGCEQ
+422 KRLEPDCEQ
-431 EGESTWKES
+431 EA

>member
-1 MGNFPYDAVVFDL
+1 MGHFPYDAVVFDL

-20 AEEGIVSSVRK
+20 AEEGIVSSVVK
-31 AMEEMG
+31 AMKEMG
-37 LVIPQGAELRQVVG
+37 LEIPQGAQLRQVVG

-58 HDLLNVPAE
+58 HDLLNVPSE
-67 RLDEAAERYARIFRS
+67 RLDEAADRYAHIFRS

-96 LLRVLKENGL
+96 MLRVLKENGI
-106 YVALASSKPQELC
+106 YVALASSKPRDLC
-119 EHILQVYCLRHYF
+119 EHILRHYGLRHYF
-132 DRVIGETDNHAKLGK
+132 DRVIGETDSHAKLGK

-157 HYRRAAMVGDRLYD
+157 HYERAAMVGDRLYD
-171 MEGAKAAGVDGI
+171 MEGAKAAGVDGV
-183 GAVYGCGSEEELRKA
+183 GAVYGCGSVEELQNA
-198 GADRL
+198 GATLL
-203 VSDADALR
+203 VSDADELR
-211 ELLCPGVPVPR
+211 ELLCPGAAVPR

-243 EKSLRQMGFELVRT
+243 EQSLRQLGFDLVRT

-277 NAEMCA
+277 NAEMCGT
-283 NCEALLY
+283 CEALLY

-325 GGGREMGVEMIRQIN
+325 GGGRAMGVDMIRQIN

-354 LAIDHDTAMKRRLSA
+354 LAIDHTTAMNRRLNA
-369 SRPDRLELES
+369 SRPDRLEMES
-379 SAFHGRVQAA
+379 GAFHGRVQAA
-389 YEELIERD
+389 YEELINRD
-397 GRRFIVVSGDQPAE
+397 RQRFIVVSGDQPVE

-422 RRLEPGCEQ
+422 KRLEPDCEQ
-431 EGESTWKES
+431 EA

>member
-1 MGNFPYDAVVFDL
+1 MGHFPYDAVVFDL

-20 AEEGIVSSVRK
+20 AEEGIVSSVVK
-31 AMEEMG
+31 AMKEMG
-37 LVIPQGAELRQVVG
+37 LEIPQGAQLRQVVG

-58 HDLLNVPAE
+58 HDLLNVPSE
-67 RLDEAAERYARIFRS
+67 RLDEAADRYAYIFRS

-96 LLRVLKENGL
+96 MLRVLKENGI
-106 YVALASSKPQELC
+106 YVALASSKPRDLC
-119 EHILQVYCLRHYF
+119 EHILRHYGLRHFF
-132 DRVIGETDNHAKLGK
+132 DRVIGETDSHAKLGK

-157 HYRRAAMVGDRLYD
+157 RYWRAAMVGDRLYD
-171 MEGAKAAGVDGI
+171 MEGAKAAEVDGV
-183 GAVYGCGSEEELRKA
+183 GAVYGCGSVEELQNA
-198 GADRL
+198 GATLL
-203 VSDADALR
+203 VSDADELR
-211 ELLCPGVPVPR
+211 ELLCPGAAVPR

-243 EKSLRQMGFELVRT
+243 EQSLRQLGFDLVRT

-277 NAEMCA
+277 NAEMCGT
-283 NCEALLY
+283 CEALLY

-325 GGGREMGVEMIRQIN
+325 GGGRAMGVDMIRQIN

-369 SRPDRLELES
+369 SRPDRLEMES
-379 SAFHGRVQAA
+379 SVFHGRVQAA
-389 YEELIERD
+389 YEELINRD
-397 GRRFIVVSGDQPAE
+397 RQRFIVVSGDQPVE

-422 RRLEPGCEQ
+422 KRLEPDCEQ
-431 EGESTWKES
+431 EA

>member
-1 MGNFPYDAVVFDL
+1 MGHFPYDAVVFDL

-20 AEEGIVSSVRK
+20 AEEGIVSSVVK
-31 AMEEMG
+31 AMKEMG
-37 LVIPQGAELRQVVG
+37 LEIPQGAQLRQVVG

-58 HDLLNVPAE
+58 HDLLNVPSE
-67 RLDEAAERYARIFRS
+67 RLDEAADRYAHIFRS

-96 LLRVLKENGL
+96 MLRVLKENGI
-106 YVALASSKPQELC
+106 YVALASSKPRDLC
-119 EHILQVYCLRHYF
+119 EHILRHYGLRHYF
-132 DRVIGETDNHAKLGK
+132 DRVIGETDSHAKLGK

-157 HYRRAAMVGDRLYD
+157 RYWRAAMVGDRLYD
-171 MEGAKAAGVDGI
+171 MEGAKAAGVDGV
-183 GAVYGCGSEEELRKA
+183 GAVYGCGSVEELQNA
-198 GADRL
+198 GATLL
-203 VSDADALR
+203 VSDADELR
-211 ELLCPGVPVPR
+211 ELLCPGAAVPR

-243 EKSLRQMGFELVRT
+243 EQSLRQLGFDLVRT

-277 NAEMCA
+277 NAEMCGT
-283 NCEALLY
+283 CEALLY

-325 GGGREMGVEMIRQIN
+325 GGGRAMGVDMIRQIN

-354 LAIDHDTAMKRRLSA
+354 LAIDHTTAMNRRLSA
-369 SRPDRLELES
+369 SRPDRLEMES
-379 SAFHGRVQAA
+379 GAFHGRVQAA
-389 YEELIERD
+389 YEELINRD
-397 GRRFIVVSGDQPAE
+397 RQRFIVVSGDQPVE

-422 RRLEPGCEQ
+422 KRLEPDCEQ
-431 EGESTWKES
+431 EA

>member
-1 MGNFPYDAVVFDL
+1 MGHFPYDAVVFDL

-20 AEEGIVSSVRK
+20 AEEGIVSSVVK
-31 AMEEMG
+31 AMKEMG
-37 LVIPQGAELRQVVG
+37 LEIPQGAQLRQVVG

-58 HDLLNVPAE
+58 HDLLNVPSE
-67 RLDEAAERYARIFRS
+67 RLDEAADRYAHIFRS

-96 LLRVLKENGL
+96 MLRVLKENGI
-106 YVALASSKPQELC
+106 YVALASSKPRDLC
-119 EHILQVYCLRHYF
+119 EHILRHYGLRHFF
-132 DRVIGETDNHAKLGK
+132 DRVIGETDSHAKLGK

-157 HYRRAAMVGDRLYD
+157 HYERAAMVGDRLYD
-171 MEGAKAAGVDGI
+171 MEGAKAAGVDGV
-183 GAVYGCGSEEELRKA
+183 GAVYGCGSVEELQNA
-198 GADRL
+198 GATLL
-203 VSDADALR
+203 VSDADELR
-211 ELLCPGVPVPR
+211 ELLCPGAAVPR

-325 GGGREMGVEMIRQIN
+325 GGGRAMGVDMIRQIN

-354 LAIDHDTAMKRRLSA
+354 LAIDHTTAMNRRLNA
-369 SRPDRLELES
+369 SRPDRLEMES
-379 SAFHGRVQAA
+379 GAFHGRVQAA
-389 YEELIERD
+389 YEELIDRD
-397 GRRFIVVSGDQPAE
+397 RQRFIVVSGDQPVE

-422 RRLEPGCEQ
+422 KRLEPDCEQ
-431 EGESTWKES
+431 EA

>member
-1 MGNFPYDAVVFDL
+1 MGHFPYDAVVFDL

-20 AEEGIVSSVRK
+20 AEEGIVSSVVK
-31 AMEEMG
+31 AMKEMG
-37 LVIPQGAELRQVVG
+37 LEIPQGAQLRQVVG

-58 HDLLNVPAE
+58 HDLLNVPSE
-67 RLDEAAERYARIFRS
+67 RLDEAADRYAHIFRS

-96 LLRVLKENGL
+96 MLRVLKENGI
-106 YVALASSKPQELC
+106 YVALASSKPRDLC
-119 EHILQVYCLRHYF
+119 EHILRHYGLRHFF
-132 DRVIGETDNHAKLGK
+132 DRVIGETDSHAKLGK

-157 HYRRAAMVGDRLYD
+157 HYERAAMVGDRLYD
-171 MEGAKAAGVDGI
+171 MEGAKAAGVDGV
-183 GAVYGCGSEEELRKA
+183 GAVYGCGSVEELQNA
-198 GADRL
+198 GATLL
-203 VSDADALR
+203 VSDADELR
-211 ELLCPGVPVPR
+211 ELLCPGAAVPR

-243 EKSLRQMGFELVRT
+243 EQSLRQLGFDLVRT

-277 NAEMCA
+277 NAEMCGT
-283 NCEALLY
+283 CEALLY

-325 GGGREMGVEMIRQIN
+325 GGGRAMGVDMIRLIN

-354 LAIDHDTAMKRRLSA
+354 LAIDHTTAMNRRLSA
-369 SRPDRLELES
+369 SRPDRLEMES
-379 SAFHGRVQAA
+379 GAFHGRVQAA
-389 YEELIERD
+389 YEELINRD
-397 GRRFIVVSGDQPAE
+397 RQRFIVVSGDQPVE

-422 RRLEPGCEQ
+422 KRLEPDCEQ
-431 EGESTWKES
+431 EA

>member
-1 MGNFPYDAVVFDL
+1 MGHFPYDAVVFDL

-20 AEEGIVSSVRK
+20 AEEGIVSSVVK
-31 AMEEMG
+31 AMKEMG
-37 LVIPQGAELRQVVG
+37 LEIPQGAQLRQVVG

-58 HDLLNVPAE
+58 HDLLNVPSE
-67 RLDEAAERYARIFRS
+67 RLDEAADRYAHIFRS

-96 LLRVLKENGL
+96 MLRVLKENGI
-106 YVALASSKPQELC
+106 YVALASSKPRDLC
-119 EHILQVYCLRHYF
+119 EHILRHYGLRHYF
-132 DRVIGETDNHAKLGK
+132 DRVIGETDSHAKLGK

-157 HYRRAAMVGDRLYD
+157 HYERAAMVGDRLYD
-171 MEGAKAAGVDGI
+171 MEGAKAAGVDGV
-183 GAVYGCGSEEELRKA
+183 GAVYGCGSVEELRRA
-198 GADRL
+198 GATLL
-203 VSDADALR
+203 VSDADELR
-211 ELLCPGVPVPR
+211 ELLCPGAAVPR

-243 EKSLRQMGFELVRT
+243 EQSLRQLGFDLVRT

-277 NAEMCA
+277 NAEMCGT
-283 NCEALLY
+283 CEALLY

-325 GGGREMGVEMIRQIN
+325 GGGRAMGVDMIRQIN

-354 LAIDHDTAMKRRLSA
+354 LAIDHTTAMNRRLSA
-369 SRPDRLELES
+369 SRPDRLEMES
-379 SAFHGRVQAA
+379 GAFHGRVQAA
-389 YEELIERD
+389 YEELINRD
-397 GRRFIVVSGDQPAE
+397 RQRFIVVSGDQPVE

-422 RRLEPGCEQ
+422 KRLEPDCEQ
-431 EGESTWKES
+431 EA

>member
-1 MGNFPYDAVVFDL
+1 MGHFPYDAVVFDL

-20 AEEGIVSSVRK
+20 AEEGIVSSVVK
-31 AMEEMG
+31 AMKEMG
-37 LVIPQGAELRQVVG
+37 LEIPQGAQLRQVVG

-58 HDLLNVPAE
+58 HDLLNVPSE
-67 RLDEAAERYARIFRS
+67 RLDEAADRYAHIFRS

-96 LLRVLKENGL
+96 MLRVLKENGI
-106 YVALASSKPQELC
+106 YVALASSKPRDLC
-119 EHILQVYCLRHYF
+119 EHILRHYGLRHYF
-132 DRVIGETDNHAKLGK
+132 DRVIGETDSHAKLGK

-157 HYRRAAMVGDRLYD
+157 RYWRAAMVGDRLYD
-171 MEGAKAAGVDGI
+171 MEGAKAAGVDGV
-183 GAVYGCGSEEELRKA
+183 GAVYGCGSVEELQNA
-198 GADRL
+198 GATLL
-203 VSDADALR
+203 VSDADELR
-211 ELLCPGVPVPR
+211 ELLCPGAAVPR

-243 EKSLRQMGFELVRT
+243 EQSLRQLGFDLVRT

-277 NAEMCA
+277 NAEMCGT
-283 NCEALLY
+283 CEALLY

-325 GGGREMGVEMIRQIN
+325 GGGRAMGVDMIRQIN

-354 LAIDHDTAMKRRLSA
+354 LAIDHTTAMNRRLSA
-369 SRPDRLELES
+369 SRPDRLEMES
-379 SAFHGRVQAA
+379 SMFHGRVQAA

-397 GRRFIVVSGDQPAE
+397 RRRFIVVSGDQPVE

-422 RRLEPGCEQ
+422 KRLEPDCEQ
-431 EGESTWKES
+431 EA

>member
-1 MGNFPYDAVVFDL
+1 MGHFPYDAVVFDL

-20 AEEGIVSSVRK
+20 AEEGIVSSVVK
-31 AMEEMG
+31 AMKEMG
-37 LVIPQGAELRQVVG
+37 LEIPQGAQLRQVVG

-58 HDLLNVPAE
+58 HDLLNVPSE
-67 RLDEAAERYARIFRS
+67 RLDEAADRYAHIFRS

-96 LLRVLKENGL
+96 MLRVLKENGI
-106 YVALASSKPQELC
+106 YVALASSKPRDLC
-119 EHILQVYCLRHYF
+119 EHILRHYGLRHFF
-132 DRVIGETDNHAKLGK
+132 DRVIGETDSHAKLGK

-157 HYRRAAMVGDRLYD
+157 HYERAAMVGDRLYD
-171 MEGAKAAGVDGI
+171 MEGAKAAGVDGV
-183 GAVYGCGSEEELRKA
+183 GAVYGCGSVEELQNA
-198 GADRL
+198 GATLL
-203 VSDADALR
+203 VSDADELR
-211 ELLCPGVPVPR
+211 ELLCPGAAVPR

-243 EKSLRQMGFELVRT
+243 EQSLRQLGFDLVRT

-277 NAEMCA
+277 NAEMCGT
-283 NCEALLY
+283 CEALLY

-325 GGGREMGVEMIRQIN
+325 GGGRAMGVDMIRQIN

-354 LAIDHDTAMKRRLSA
+354 LAIDHTTAMNRRLSA
-369 SRPDRLELES
+369 SRPDRLEMES
-379 SAFHGRVQAA
+379 GAFHGRVQAA
-389 YEELIERD
+389 YEELINRD
-397 GRRFIVVSGDQPAE
+397 RQRFIVVSGDQPVK

-417 LRQVL
+417 LQQVL
-422 RRLEPGCEQ
+422 KRLEPDCEQ
-431 EGESTWKES
+431 EA

>member
-1 MGNFPYDAVVFDL
+1 MGHFPYDAVVFDL

-37 LVIPQGAELRQVVG
+37 LAIPQGAELRQVVG

-96 LLRVLKENGL
+96 MLRVLKENGI
-106 YVALASSKPQELC
+106 YVALASSKPRDLC
-119 EHILQVYCLRHYF
+119 EHILRHYGLRHFF
-132 DRVIGETDNHAKLGK
+132 DRVIGETDSHAKLGK

-157 HYRRAAMVGDRLYD
+157 HYWRAAMVGDRLYD
-171 MEGAKAAGVDGI
+171 MEGAKAAGVDGV
-183 GAVYGCGSEEELRKA
+183 GAVYGCGSVEELQNA
-198 GADRL
+198 GATLL
-203 VSDADALR
+203 VSDADELR
-211 ELLCPGVPVPR
+211 ELLCPGAAVPR

-243 EKSLRQMGFELVRT
+243 EQSLRQLGFDLVRT

-277 NAEMCA
+277 NAEMCGT
-283 NCEALLY
+283 CEALLY

-325 GGGREMGVEMIRQIN
+325 GGGRAMGVDMIRQIN

-354 LAIDHDTAMKRRLSA
+354 LAIDHTTAMNRRLSA
-369 SRPDRLELES
+369 SRPDRLEMES
-379 SAFHGRVQAA
+379 GAFHGRVQAA
-389 YEELIERD
+389 YEELINRD
-397 GRRFIVVSGDQPAE
+397 RQRFIVVSGDQPVE

-422 RRLEPGCEQ
+422 KRLEPDCEQ
-431 EGESTWKES
+431 EA

>member
-1 MGNFPYDAVVFDL
+1 MGHFPYDAVVFDL

-20 AEEGIVSSVRK
+20 AEEGIVSSVVK
-31 AMEEMG
+31 AMKEMG
-37 LVIPQGAELRQVVG
+37 LEIPQGAQLRQVVG

-58 HDLLNVPAE
+58 HDLLNVPSE
-67 RLDEAAERYARIFRS
+67 RLDEAADRYAHIFRS

-96 LLRVLKENGL
+96 MLRVLKENGI
-106 YVALASSKPQELC
+106 YVALASSKPRDLC
-119 EHILQVYCLRHYF
+119 EHILRHYGLRHFF
-132 DRVIGETDNHAKLGK
+132 DRVIGETDSHAKLGK

-157 HYRRAAMVGDRLYD
+157 HYERAAMVGDRLYD
-171 MEGAKAAGVDGI
+171 MEGAKAAGVDGV
-183 GAVYGCGSEEELRKA
+183 GAVYGCGSVEELQNA
-198 GADRL
+198 GATLL
-203 VSDADALR
+203 VSDADELR
-211 ELLCPGVPVPR
+211 ELLCPGAAVPR

-243 EKSLRQMGFELVRT
+243 EQSLRQLGFDLVRT

-277 NAEMCA
+277 NAEMCGA
-283 NCEALLY
+283 CEALLY

-325 GGGREMGVEMIRQIN
+325 GGGRAMGVDMIRQIN

-389 YEELIERD
+389 YEELINRD
-397 GRRFIVVSGDQPAE
+397 RQRFIVVSGDQPVE

-422 RRLEPGCEQ
+422 KRLEPDCEQ
-431 EGESTWKES
+431 EA